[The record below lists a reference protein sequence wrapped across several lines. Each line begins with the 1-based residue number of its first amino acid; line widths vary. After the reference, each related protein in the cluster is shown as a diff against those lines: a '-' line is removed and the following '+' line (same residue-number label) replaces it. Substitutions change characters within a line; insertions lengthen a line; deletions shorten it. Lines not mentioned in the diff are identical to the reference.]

1 MDKPQSSLTQAE
13 DRPLTTP
20 QAARKVAW
28 SALVL
33 LGLAGSPAMAFEE
46 DQIRSLLAEQAAAWN
61 RGDAA
66 AWARDFA
73 PDADFINILGMHFHD
88 RVQVEKRHAELFGSI
103 FKDSRLSV
111 TVWKVRVLSP
121 VSAVAETVHEL
132 KGYARLPPAIRA
144 TEPQG
149 LLRTR
154 MKYVFV
160 KASGQWVIVSAQN
173 TAVAPAAPVAQ

>member
-1 MDKPQSSLTQAE
+1 MNTHRPSSPPE

-28 SALVL
+28 SALVM
-33 LGLAGSPAMAFEE
+33 LGLAGPPVMAADE
-46 DQIRSLLAEQAAAWN
+46 DQIRGLLAEQTDAWN
-61 RGDAA
+61 RGDAT
-66 AWARDFA
+66 AWARDFS

-88 RVQVEKRHAELFGSI
+88 REQVEKRHAELFRSI
-103 FKDSRLSV
+103 FKGSQLAV

-121 VSAVAETVHEL
+121 ISAVAETVHEL
-132 KGYARLPPAIRA
+132 KGYARLPPAIRP
-144 TEPQG
+144 TDPQG

-173 TAVAPAAPVAQ
+173 TAVAPSAPPAQ